1 MKQILE
7 LVPPDEAQTIGRRI
21 KGRQR
26 APFPATARPDA
37 VGISVRTLR
46 NWEADT
52 HSPTV
57 QGVKRIAKCTGWPVT
72 YLIGADIDDNP
83 DPDGDD
89 RWAPWDSNPRPM
101 EQKCDEQ
108 QLTFTLAA

>member
-21 KGRQR
+21 K
-26 APFPATARPDA
+26 AARGHRSQQQLADA